1 MDNKFNFI
9 YIDIDFY
16 FISYYNFK
24 SIFYFLIIGI
34 NHEKLSRST
43 KQATVVLLAI
53 AMSGFAQEADKVVSD
68 NSLLKK
74 DIKTSEYSDI
84 KLNILKY
91 AYIPTDKL
99 LMLWSDN
106 SYADKAMS
114 NPAIL
119 FNDKSD
125 DVEIKAYCQV
135 SNGIKNFSIPC
146 LENIEELSSG
156 RIKEILQNE
165 IRLVISEQLPA
176 EIMIKVLTDMGF
188 KRDFISDPTK
198 TLSDF
203 GYDLKGDYK
212 INIYEDTATTK
223 HLIIPNSPINLAQ
236 KSKIDSEIEYFLKNE
251 SSLLSDNQYK
261 KIIIYNSKCNNCHK
275 PYDTKIYIECTSLPT
290 CQ

>member
-1 MDNKFNFI
+1 
-9 YIDIDFY
+9 
-16 FISYYNFK
+16 
-24 SIFYFLIIGI
+24 
-34 NHEKLSRST
+34 
-43 KQATVVLLAI
+43 
-53 AMSGFAQEADKVVSD
+53 
-68 NSLLKK
+68 
-74 DIKTSEYSDI
+74 
-84 KLNILKY
+84 
-91 AYIPTDKL
+91 
-99 LMLWSDN
+99 MLWSDN
-106 SYADKAMS
+106 SYADKAIS

-125 DVEIKAYCQV
+125 DVEIKAYYQV
-135 SNGIKNFSIPC
+135 SNGIKNFSIPY

-251 SSLLSDNQYK
+251 SSLSSDNQYK